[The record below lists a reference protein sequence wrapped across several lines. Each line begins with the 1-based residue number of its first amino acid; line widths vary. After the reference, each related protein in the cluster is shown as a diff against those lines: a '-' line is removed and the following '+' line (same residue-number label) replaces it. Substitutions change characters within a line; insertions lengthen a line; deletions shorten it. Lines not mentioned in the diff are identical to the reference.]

1 MRNISIKV
9 KLILSYIVIAL
20 LVILITSI
28 MTYNNTSKVMTNK
41 VGELTTAINDQMRL
55 NVNSFQ
61 SDIEDVCA
69 LAFADKD
76 TREYSSAS
84 TKLSDYDQIQLESA
98 ISEQLL
104 NNSLLHNFGDFCIV
118 YTDDSTVGRIST
130 NTKSL
135 LGANGLYA
143 TVAER
148 IVNESTRD
156 GWFTGVDGNY
166 MRLYYVKRV
175 NDEAVL
181 LTSTYTAE
189 LESVLE
195 ISEQMRDMKVN
206 IVSEDNMII
215 YSTISEEIGTELD
228 AGLVGKYS
236 GKARTTFIYGEN
248 LVTANTCG
256 DSWRIISLIPTQTV
270 LKELGQIRNLTIVI
284 AVISVILAAIFG
296 VLFSE
301 TITRPIK
308 KLVTV
313 MKEAE
318 QGDMTSRAN
327 FKASAEVGIL
337 VSSFNTMMD
346 HIQKLLCK
354 VEDIANL
361 VEENAVDI
369 HRMSTDSTEISKNIS
384 VAMESIAIGAQ
395 DQLQETQKT
404 FESLENLAESINLTV
419 GNILEVNKES
429 KETRKIGEESI
440 EQVGTLKEKTQVSNE
455 ALKSIG
461 ETFDELVNEVKNIEG
476 VLEFIISISE
486 ETNLLSLNASIEAAR
501 AGEAGR
507 GFAVV
512 AGEVSKLASQ
522 TQTSTEDINKVIYK
536 IREYVNETMTKL
548 EGSRKIFEEQTK
560 VVEETITSFS
570 KIVDS
575 NDAITQRIETIE
587 NIADDMSG
595 LKDKS
600 IAATKTILSITENA
614 SANTEEVMSATLEE
628 LETSERLSSKSV
640 VLKDSVD
647 DLKKAMSVFKLDK
660 EARE

>member
-166 MRLYYVKRV
+166 MRLYYVKRL

-429 KETRKIGEESI
+429 KETRKIGQESI

-536 IREYVNETMTKL
+536 IREYVNETMIKL
-548 EGSRKIFEEQTK
+548 ENSRKIFEEQTK